1 MPVEQGMV
9 KKAEAAGA
17 RLTEAEKAVAMAR
30 AEYNTVVRRI
40 HLAGASLR
48 EIGAALGLS
57 HQRVQQIVDD
67 AGGSWWKPRTPDMVC
82 TFCRRPPSEVAQL
95 LRGPNVFICDGC
107 ISLAERAVSGGPGGA
122 LALAR
127 GGKAACSFCG
137 KRRSDGKAMVIGPES
152 NVCDA
157 CIGVC
162 RQILEDYGGS
172 PTSQKTYPTPDYVD

>member
-1 MPVEQGMV
+1 MVIDTELV

-17 RLTEAEKAVAMAR
+17 SLAAAEKAVALAR

-40 HLAGASLR
+40 HLGGASLR
-48 EIGAALGLS
+48 EIAGALGLS

-67 AGGSWWKPRTPDMVC
+67 AGGSWWRPRTRDMVC
-82 TFCRRPPSEVAQL
+82 TFCGRPPSEVAKL
-95 LRGPNVFICDGC
+95 IRGPNVFICDGC
-107 ISLAERAVSGGPGGA
+107 IALGERALSGGAGGA
-122 LALAR
+122 LAVAR

-137 KRRSDGKAMVIGPES
+137 KRRSAERAMVIGPAS

-162 RQILEDYGGS
+162 RHILVDDGGT
-172 PTSQKTYPTPDYVD
+172 PGSQKTYPVPEYVD